1 MALLI
6 ACTALNAATTRDSLR
21 PWHRGVDSIGLSRR
35 YAEDWTL
42 AARLINQI
50 AQPTDSIAI
59 SAAGIIPYY
68 TRLYTIDQLG
78 LVAHDLSGYRPRSA
92 AKMPG
97 HGLIASADLL
107 LKLRPQFLLGHPVV
121 VDSVSKMNA
130 SLVLESGSVPRV
142 MEVYRVVASQPSID
156 PPRYL
161 ALAVRK
167 DVLVA
172 RRLAAPSPAAV
183 TAPR

>member
-1 MALLI
+1 
-6 ACTALNAATTRDSLR
+6 
-21 PWHRGVDSIGLSRR
+21 
-35 YAEDWTL
+35 
-42 AARLINQI
+42 
-50 AQPTDSIAI
+50 
-59 SAAGIIPYY
+59 
-68 TRLYTIDQLG
+68 
-78 LVAHDLSGYRPRSA
+78 
-92 AKMPG
+92 
-97 HGLIASADLL
+97 